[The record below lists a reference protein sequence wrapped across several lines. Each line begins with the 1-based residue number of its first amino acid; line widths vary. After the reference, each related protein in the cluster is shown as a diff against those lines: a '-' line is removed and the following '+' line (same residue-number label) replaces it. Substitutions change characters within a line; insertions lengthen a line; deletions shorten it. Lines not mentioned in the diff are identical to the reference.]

1 MESKKISRRNN
12 ITRRWIF
19 NNIGIIAVVLLMVTL
34 ASTIFLHSFYYNS
47 ARQYLSARMNTVS
60 SILRNS
66 YNDPSTSFT
75 AETRSVVEN
84 WADRN
89 RTELMIIGRNGS
101 VALTSSGFIPTV
113 EDPMTDYS
121 DAVSTG
127 ETGYFV
133 GRTDGGEKIMALSIL
148 LPDNDAGYAAV
159 RVASSMKKIDRQ
171 LFVMFLIVAA
181 ICAAVLIMTFFS
193 GMYFVKSIVIPVRQI
208 LSLIHI

>member
-113 EDPMTDYS
+113 EDPMTDYRDNIFIFAYENS
-121 DAVSTG
+121 
-127 ETGYFV
+127 FH
-133 GRTDGGEKIMALSIL
+133 SIFL
-148 LPDNDAGYAAV
+148 LI
-159 RVASSMKKIDRQ
+159 SSLRQ
-171 LFVMFLIVAA
+171 
-181 ICAAVLIMTFFS
+181 
-193 GMYFVKSIVIPVRQI
+193 VII
-208 LSLIHI
+208 